1 MNVALFVFGFLGLCL
16 LLVPAAILI
25 GLIVSMRTNYNGL
38 SMLSLISGL
47 LGFCFLPL
55 AGSVAA
61 VVSGNMALNYY
72 HANPE
77 PGNNHNLAQV
87 GVILG
92 WVGIGLGIVILLGVI
107 FFFVFQFPVN
117 IHYGF

>member
-1 MNVALFVFGFLGLCL
+1 MNVGLFVFGFLGLCL
-16 LLVPAAILI
+16 VLIPAIILVV
-25 GLIVSMRTNYNGL
+25 LIVSLRVNYNGL
-38 SMLSLISGL
+38 SMLSLISGI

-92 WVGIGLGIVILLGVI
+92 WAGIGLGIIALLGFI
-107 FFFVFQFPVN
+107 FLFAFNLPANVHF
-117 IHYGF
+117 GF

>member
-1 MNVALFVFGFLGLCL
+1 MNALFLFGLLGLCL
-16 LLVPAAILI
+16 VLVPAIILVA
-25 GLIVSMRTNYNGL
+25 LIVSMRANYNGL

-72 HANPE
+72 HANPV

-92 WVGIGLGIVILLGVI
+92 WIGIGLGIVALLGFI
-107 FFFVFQFPVN
+107 FFFAFNLPAN
-117 IHYGF
+117 IQVGF